1 MNINNNND
9 NKNFKNFFRI
19 SLYISIVAI
28 LFVGGFFTGKGLKI
42 LTKISSQKKDL
53 DKEDLGINQE
63 MQETFEE
70 LSNGKIINIAAFGL
84 DRRTKEETPRSD
96 AIMIVTIDSSRKK
109 VKLISVMRDLYVNID
124 GVRKDKLNHAYFYGG
139 PSLSIKTLNQNFDL
153 NINDYISVDFFNL
166 PKIIDELGGVELYV
180 KESEINNLNKYIKEN
195 QRILNMEGDFLIKE
209 AGLQTLSGIQALS
222 FARIRSV
229 GDGDFERTER
239 QRKVILAMIEKAKTI
254 SPLKLTSLLEKYIDS
269 IETSLSLNK
278 LLSIGANLLLGGY
291 EIEQTRIPFEGDYA
305 DSGKIIDGVWYLTF
319 DKESTKEKLINYIF
333 NDVHPQ
339 NETE

>member
-1 MNINNNND
+1 MSNND
-9 NKNFKNFFRI
+9 NKNFRNFLRI
-19 SLYISIVAI
+19 SLYISMITI
-28 LFVGGFFTGKGLKI
+28 LFIGGFFTGKGLKI

-84 DRRTKEETPRSD
+84 DRRTKDETPRSD
-96 AIMIVTIDSSRKK
+96 AIMLLTIDSSRKK
-109 VKLISVMRDLYVNID
+109 VKLISIMRDLYVNID
-124 GVRKDKLNHAYFYGG
+124 GVGKDKLNHAYFYGG

-166 PKIIDELGGVELYV
+166 PKIIDELGGIELFV
-180 KESEINNLNKYIKEN
+180 KKNEINNINKYIKEN
-195 QRILNMEGDFLIKE
+195 QLILNVDGDHLLKE
-209 AGLQTLSGIQALS
+209 EGLQTLSGVQALS

-239 QRKVILAMIEKAKTI
+239 QRKVILAMIEKAKTM

-291 EIEQTRIPFEGDYA
+291 QIEQTRIPFEGDYD
-305 DSGKIIDGVWYLTF
+305 DSGKMINGVWYLTF
-319 DKESTKEKLINYIF
+319 NREVTKEKLINYIF
-333 NDVHPQ
+333 NDVHP
-339 NETE
+339 